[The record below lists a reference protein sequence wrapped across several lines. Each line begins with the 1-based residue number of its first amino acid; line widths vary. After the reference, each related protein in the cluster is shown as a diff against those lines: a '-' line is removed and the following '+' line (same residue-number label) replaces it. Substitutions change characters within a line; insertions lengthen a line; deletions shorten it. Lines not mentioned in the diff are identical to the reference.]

1 MNTNKHF
8 SAKAE
13 TPNSKLQKS
22 TVIFMQLGLIL
33 ALFMVYLALEYK
45 TIKRY
50 YVFKE
55 PKKVASIDPYIPNE
69 IHVIDPEKKPVKPRT
84 TVKKVKI
91 LKPIIDKV
99 HVIKNNKKTTNIL
112 PKNLLPTDGDQNT
125 PQTLT
130 ANDIPSV
137 DEPNH
142 DTNEEVPFVKVEIK
156 PTFYTCKNKKG
167 EAERKCFNKI
177 MQKYVTKYFNTD
189 LAQNL
194 GLSEGK
200 HRIYVQFVI
209 DKNGDIIRVH
219 SNATNPR
226 LKKEAE
232 RVVKK
237 LPKMIPGKQRTHFVN
252 VQYNLPINFIVQY

>member
-45 TIKRY
+45 IIKKHY
-50 YVFKE
+50 TFKE
-55 PKKVASIDPYIPNE
+55 PKKTTALAYFVPDKFN
-69 IHVIDPEKKPVKPRT
+69 VIDPKKKPIKPTT

-91 LKPIIDKV
+91 LKPVIDKV
-99 HVIKNNKKTTNIL
+99 HVIENNKKVATTL
-112 PKNLLPTDGDQNT
+112 PKDLLPTDDDQNT
-125 PQTLT
+125 LQPLT

-137 DEPNH
+137 DEQNSN
-142 DTNEEVPFVKVEIK
+142 TNEDVPFVKVEIK

-177 MQKYVTKYFNTD
+177 MQKYVSKYFDAD
-189 LAQNL
+189 LTQNL

-209 DKNGDIIRVH
+209 DKNGDIIHVH
-219 SNATNPR
+219 SNTTHPQ
-226 LKKEAE
+226 LKKESE